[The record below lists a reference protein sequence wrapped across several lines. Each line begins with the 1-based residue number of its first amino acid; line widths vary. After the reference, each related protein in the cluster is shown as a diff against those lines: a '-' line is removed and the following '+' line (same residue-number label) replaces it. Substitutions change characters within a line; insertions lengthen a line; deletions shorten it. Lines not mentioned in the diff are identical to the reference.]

1 MVEVVPH
8 EGGET
13 LKGSPGLHKLAEA
26 GLQGCVGVAYRV
38 LAGLGV
44 RNSTRQCWS
53 SCVEGEKKKCV
64 HQKMFHQI
72 PAPLVHTSKISQ

>member
-38 LAGLGV
+38 LAGLSV

-53 SCVEGEKKKCV
+53 SCVEGEKKKMCPPENV
-64 HQKMFHQI
+64 PPDPCPSGTHK
-72 PAPLVHTSKISQ
+72 